1 MRDFQAGDP
10 QEAEALREAFFGYG
24 DTDPDDVL
32 YVGSVKT
39 VIGHTEGTAGIAG
52 VLKASVA
59 LKHSVIPPN
68 LLLNRL
74 NTNVEPFYTN
84 MQILQKPQAWP
95 QTAADTPRRASVN
108 SFGIPLPITCF
119 SM

>member
-52 VLKASVA
+52 VHARRHA
-59 LKHSVIPPN
+59 LLHV
-68 LLLNRL
+68 R
-74 NTNVEPFYTN
+74 
-84 MQILQKPQAWP
+84 
-95 QTAADTPRRASVN
+95 
-108 SFGIPLPITCF
+108 
-119 SM
+119 

>member
-1 MRDFQAGDP
+1 M
-10 QEAEALREAFFGYG
+10 
-24 DTDPDDVL
+24 
-32 YVGSVKT
+32 GSVKT